1 MIEISPEHTPAT
13 VAHAAIDPDAALTRI
28 ASLVRRTPL
37 MRSDALDADT
47 GIELIFKCEH
57 LQHTGSFK
65 FRGASHAVARLPSD
79 CPGVVTHSS
88 GNHGA
93 ALAAAAHARG
103 FSADIV
109 MPDNAVCSKIE
120 AVRAHGGTVHF
131 CAPTQAA
138 REAGLQALVEQGRIA
153 VPPYDHDDVIAGQGT
168 VALELMAQAGA
179 LDCIVAPI
187 GGGGLLSGI
196 TLAAARHAPELCVI
210 GAEPAGA
217 DDAARSLAAGQRV
230 DQHAPDTIADGLRAL
245 IGVRNFAILQGHQVE
260 ILTVSERQIRDAMA
274 LLWHHLKQV
283 IEASGAVPLA
293 AVLAHA
299 ERFRGRRVGIVLS
312 GGNLDVQP
320 LIRALGES

>member
-1 MIEISPEHTPAT
+1 MNETSPESPQQATPAGN
-13 VAHAAIDPDAALTRI
+13 IDPDAALARI
-28 ASLVRRTPL
+28 AQRIRRTPL
-37 MRSDALDADT
+37 MQCDALDAET
-47 GIELIFKCEH
+47 GLQLTFKCEH

-93 ALAAAAHARG
+93 ALAAAARARG

-109 MPDNAVCSKIE
+109 MPENAVRSKIA
-120 AVRAHGGTVHF
+120 AVRANGGTVHF
-131 CAPTQAA
+131 CAPNQAA
-138 REAGLQALVEQGRIA
+138 REAGLKALVELGRVA

-168 VALELMAQAGA
+168 LALEMMAQAPR

-196 TLAAARHAPELCVI
+196 TLAAARHAPGLQVI
-210 GAEPAGA
+210 GAEPTGA

-230 DQHAPDTIADGLRAL
+230 DRHTPDTIADGLRAL
-245 IGVRNFAILQGHQVE
+245 IGVRNFAILQAHRVE
-260 ILTVSERQIRDAMA
+260 ILTVSEQQILEAMA
-274 LLWHHLKQV
+274 LLWRYLKQV
-283 IEASGAVPLA
+283 IEPSGAVPLA
-293 AVLAHA
+293 AVLAHR

-312 GGNLDVQP
+312 GGNLDVEP
-320 LIRALGES
+320 LIQALGES